1 MVREMSWSFGSRAH
15 KGQVKE
21 SCYDPIETAAG
32 MEPYISS
39 GIFLHK
45 TQVLD
50 KTLSVV
56 PGKPQKRFSVR
67 ERETQALQLKNL
79 NSFYSIFM
87 VQG

>member
-39 GIFLHK
+39 GIFLHTK
-45 TQVLD
+45 H
-50 KTLSVV
+50 K
-56 PGKPQKRFSVR
+56 F
-67 ERETQALQLKNL
+67 
-79 NSFYSIFM
+79 
-87 VQG
+87 